1 MILFLKHTIETSF
14 DFSQCLMLFL
24 NKRPMGPS
32 GELKILQNVTMRAIV
47 LKVLE
52 IDTNV
57 KALSKK
63 L

>member
-1 MILFLKHTIETSF
+1 
-14 DFSQCLMLFL
+14 
-24 NKRPMGPS
+24 MGPS
-32 GELKILQNVTMRAIV
+32 GELKTLQNVTMRAIV